1 MPLEEAE
8 GGPTFLPSM
17 FECFYVPPVTLVDET
32 GTGLFVAL
40 VRAPAFLV
48 YWATAAKRL
57 VVFLKR
63 SAGASIA
70 PFSYLCKF
78 NSRSALIWL
87 IVLYEVSGILEQL
100 FNSIKSRIAAQRA
113 CPTSNSISAVNGGG

>member
-1 MPLEEAE
+1 MPFEEAE

-48 YWATAAKRL
+48 Y
-57 VVFLKR
+57 
-63 SAGASIA
+63 
-70 PFSYLCKF
+70 
-78 NSRSALIWL
+78 
-87 IVLYEVSGILEQL
+87 
-100 FNSIKSRIAAQRA
+100 
-113 CPTSNSISAVNGGG
+113 